1 MPTRALP
8 LAAAVCT
15 LAICLNA
22 NAAPADQKPLQAA
35 FATLLETLARA
46 ERVITESA
54 AFGSDAEQAGGY
66 RHLLRALMKGI
77 EAEVLQDADYPYFRI
92 LDFWLKEGGDNPDQR
107 YAFSPIR
114 GGEPYRVWGTLGN
127 ATRVELQ
134 LYAGRPWDGTGTSV
148 GYLNFEDIPIA
159 DDGSFEIWVTPDE
172 RPGAWLANPPEA
184 TTVFA
189 RHVYSSWGDAAA
201 AEIHIDRLGYEGRRK
216 PAQTTPELAARIRAA
231 ADMFHTTAT
240 TWPDFVQKR
249 YVSSRPANAVIAPI
263 DTYRFGGARGRWL
276 SSGHF
281 ELADDQVLVI
291 RMPKTAAPYQAIQLT
306 DMWYAS
312 LEHGNQVSSLTADQ
326 SVLAPDGAY
335 YYVVSTDDPG
345 YPNWLDTGGL
355 ARGVH
360 ILRWDGLTDTL
371 AQAQWPTA
379 TVLARTELHAH
390 IPAYHEVTPA
400 QRDAER
406 AARRRHLQRR
416 ANR

>member
-1 MPTRALP
+1 MLTRTLPIVVAACALVVCLTANSAPTGEKAL
-8 LAAAVCT
+8 
-15 LAICLNA
+15 
-22 NAAPADQKPLQAA
+22 KEA
-35 FATLLETLARA
+35 FAALLETLTNA
-46 ERVITESA
+46 EQEITDSP
-54 AFGSDAEQAGGY
+54 AFGTDAEQAGGY

-107 YAFSPIR
+107 YAFSPVR
-114 GGEPYRVWGTLGN
+114 GGASYRVWGTLGS

-148 GYLNFEDIPIA
+148 GYLNFEEIPIA
-159 DDGSFEIWVTPDE
+159 DDGAFEIWLTPDK

-189 RHVYSSWGDAAA
+189 RHVYATWDDAAA
-201 AEIHIDRLGYEGRRK
+201 AEIHIDRVGFEGRRK
-216 PAQTTPELAARIRAA
+216 PAETSLELADRIGAA
-231 ADMFHTTAT
+231 TNMFHTTAAN
-240 TWPDFVQKR
+240 WPNFVQQR
-249 YVSSRPANAVIAPI
+249 YVGSRPANAVIAPI

-281 ELADDQVLVI
+281 DLADDQVLVI

-312 LEHGNQVSSLTADQ
+312 LEHGNQVSSLTTEQ

-335 YYVVSTDDPG
+335 YYVVSTSDPG

-355 ARGVH
+355 HRGVH
-360 ILRWDGLTDTL
+360 ILRWDGLGETL
-371 AQAQWPTA
+371 SEPQWPTA
-379 TVLARTELHAH
+379 KLLARTDLETH
-390 IPAYHEVTPA
+390 IPGYHEVTPA
-400 QRDAER
+400 QREADR